1 MAITH
6 VYDVKYS
13 DDGAIMNLRCPVC
26 GRKIAVDL
34 VMQTTHVIKPGNQAV
49 SHVMNSGGVYMT
61 ASVDAGPDDAD
72 AIIRAVKEWSLRGG
86 K

>member
-34 VMQTTHVIKPGNQAV
+34 VTRKPYVINPGNQGV
-49 SHVMNSGGVYMT
+49 EHVMNSGGVYMT
-61 ASVDAGPDDAD
+61 ADIDAGPDDASE
-72 AIIRAVKEWSLRGG
+72 IVRAVKEWSLRGG

>member
-34 VMQTTHVIKPGNQAV
+34 VTRKPYVITQA
-49 SHVMNSGGVYMT
+49 
-61 ASVDAGPDDAD
+61 
-72 AIIRAVKEWSLRGG
+72 IRALNT
-86 K
+86 

>member
-1 MAITH
+1 MTITH
-6 VYDVKYS
+6 VYDVTYS
-13 DDGAIMNLRCPVC
+13 DDGAITNLRCPVC
-26 GRKIAVDL
+26 GRLIAFDL
-34 VMQTTHVIKPGNQAV
+34 VTRKPYVINPGNQGV
-49 SHVMNSGGVYMT
+49 EHVMNSGGVYMT